1 MFGAYMQVCRW
12 TKNID
17 VYFSMSE
24 PSHGHVEGDTIG
36 SKKVAF
42 QNETKT
48 NPVRSIWDKV
58 EMTSVIFIFNLFQ
71 LVIIQ
76 KFTIII
82 NIKIR
87 CYKDPF
93 SALEKLS
100 VYYNCKYIVN
110 KSEIITVYVFLHVSD
125 DEIH

>member
-1 MFGAYMQVCRW
+1 
-12 TKNID
+12 
-17 VYFSMSE
+17 
-24 PSHGHVEGDTIG
+24 
-36 SKKVAF
+36 
-42 QNETKT
+42 
-48 NPVRSIWDKV
+48 
-58 EMTSVIFIFNLFQ
+58 MTSVIFIFNLFQ